1 VDDIAIE
8 YPAVKTA
15 LSRISAEDR
24 LARWVK
30 EWVSEGGRV
39 CVLLLTA
46 LHWWVKQWRL
56 MSVCLWVAWTSTW
69 SNIASHVLSIL
80 SLHCRQQRIYR
91 AFDLSA
97 KKKGLYEPEDPYSR
111 VSLHPLGNALYFV
124 CVIWRDFEYFHTAIS
139 DDDHTMLILIVT
151 SVILTSNSC
160 LKI

>member
-46 LHWWVKQWRL
+46 LHCTDEW
-56 MSVCLWVAWTSTW
+56 
-69 SNIASHVLSIL
+69 N
-80 SLHCRQQRIYR
+80 
-91 AFDLSA
+91 
-97 KKKGLYEPEDPYSR
+97 
-111 VSLHPLGNALYFV
+111 N
-124 CVIWRDFEYFHTAIS
+124 
-139 DDDHTMLILIVT
+139 DD
-151 SVILTSNSC
+151 
-160 LKI
+160 